1 MGELFTR
8 VSLDAKVHA
17 GDRRDRRADI
27 PIFTDMTALMSA
39 YMERQNKSFQDYMKT
54 RTHGTQRGP

>member
-27 PIFTDMTALMSA
+27 PVFTDVTGLMSA
-39 YMERQNKSFQDYMKT
+39 YTWRDKINHFKIT
-54 RTHGTQRGP
+54 